1 MHKVKAKGILSASN
15 GINIYRGCQHGCIYC
30 DSRSDCYQ
38 MKHKFED
45 IEVKEN
51 APELL
56 EKALASKRKLCMIG
70 TGAMSDPYIPLE
82 KDLRIM
88 RKCLEIIEKYSFGV
102 TVHTKS
108 ASVMRDIDI
117 LEKINRKSKAVL
129 QMTLTTADENLC
141 KIIEPNVSSTAE
153 RVRTLNEFHNA
164 NIPTVVWLSPF
175 LPFINDTQ
183 ENIDALLDYC
193 IKAGVKGIIC
203 FKIGVTLRNGDREY
217 FYSQLDKYFPAMKER
232 YIKNYGNA
240 YDVASKNNDFLMK
253 RIENVCRKEGI
264 MFGIERVFS
273 YLHEYENKY
282 ESQNKQ
288 LSLFD
293 NI

>member
-38 MKHKFED
+38 MKHRFED

-56 EKALASKRKLCMIG
+56 EKALSAKRNLCMIG

-82 KDLRIM
+82 KELKIM
-88 RKCLEIIEKYSFGV
+88 RKCLEIIEKYSFGI

-108 ASVMRDIDI
+108 SSVMRDIDI
-117 LEKINRKSKAVL
+117 LEKINRKSKSVL
-129 QMTLTTADENLC
+129 QMTLTTADEEHC
-141 KIIEPNVSSTAE
+141 KIIEPGVSATAE
-153 RVRTLNEFHNA
+153 RVSTLNEFHNA
-164 NIPTVVWLSPF
+164 KIPTVVWLSSF
-175 LPFINDTQ
+175 LPFINDTK

-193 IKAGVKGIIC
+193 VKSNVTGIIC
-203 FKIGVTLRNGDREY
+203 FGIGVTLRSGNREY
-217 FYSQLDKYFPAMKER
+217 FYKQLDKHFPEMKER
-232 YIKNYGNA
+232 YIRTYGNA
-240 YDVASKNNDFLMK
+240 YEIISPNNNYLMN
-253 RIENVCRKEGI
+253 RIENVCRNEGI
-264 MFGIERVFS
+264 IFGTEKVFS
-273 YLHEYENKY
+273 YLHKY
-282 ESQNKQ
+282 ERKNMQ

-293 NI
+293 CL

>member
-15 GINIYRGCQHGCIYC
+15 GINIYRGCLHGCIYC

-56 EKALASKRKLCMIG
+56 EKTLSSKRKPCMIG

-108 ASVMRDIDI
+108 SSVMRDIDI

-153 RVRTLNEFHNA
+153 RVRTLNDFHNA

-217 FYSQLDKYFPAMKER
+217 FYSQLDRFFPGMKER
-232 YIKNYGNA
+232 YMRTYGNS
-240 YDVASKNNDFLMK
+240 YEVLSPNSDYLMK
-253 RIENVCRKEGI
+253 RIENVCQNEGI
-264 MFGIERVFS
+264 MFGIDRVFS
-273 YLHEYENKY
+273 YLHKYENKY
-282 ESQNKQ
+282 ENQNIQ

-293 NI
+293 NL